1 MKEKQVFKRLEEL
14 ENLATLPEVL
24 AEILRVIEDQESPL
38 DELARIILKDVP
50 LTARVL
56 SAANSAAYGRQLKVS
71 SIRDAVMTLGA
82 RTIRSIALS
91 MAICDFITG
100 LNTELPKKDFWK
112 HSIEVAVISELLAE
126 RVHPKYSEEA
136 YIAGLFHD
144 IGILVLDTLYPREY
158 AHIWEG
164 VSQRGEDLLK
174 LEEMAFGT
182 THNRVGSYVLS
193 KWNLPQVY
201 AISVMQHHD
210 TFELKE
216 ASKDQKIPE
225 IINLAEK
232 TAKNQFDFRGVLEG
246 IEFDNRNILMKNLGI
261 SNNDMSEIETDIVP
275 RFLESAA
282 FLEVDV
288 GSSVELLAEAN
299 LRIFELYRE
308 VEDLLNSIKTET
320 DFEQRLE
327 FDRLAVEILHTVVA
341 TFSHYFNNACASI
354 LGRSQLIEMA
364 LNKGDLEDHNKVL
377 SNSLIAIQNG
387 VNSITGTLQELKQVK
402 SFKTTLYHEK
412 TLIIDLEDSLK
423 KYKPQKTK
431 ENV

>member
-1 MKEKQVFKRLEEL
+1 MKEKQVFRNLEEL

-91 MAICDFITG
+91 MAVCDFISG
-100 LNTELPKKDFWK
+100 LKTELPKKDFWK

-182 THNRVGSYVLS
+182 THNRVGSYILS
-193 KWNLPQVY
+193 KWNLPQIY

-216 ASKDQKIPE
+216 ASQDQKIPE

-232 TAKNQFDFRGVLEG
+232 TAKNQFDFRGALEG
-246 IEFDNRNILMKNLGI
+246 MEFDNRNILMKNLGV
-261 SNNDMSEIETDIVP
+261 SNRDMSEIETDVVSK
-275 RFLESAA
+275 FLESAA

-354 LGRSQLIEMA
+354 LGRSQLIEMS
-364 LNKGDLEDHNKVL
+364 LKKGDLEDHNKVL

-423 KYKPQKTK
+423 KYKPQKAK